1 MYLYF
6 KKIIKEKILDIVSSN
21 VYASLNSISNLL
33 DYLENVIKYE
43 NYDIIIDGAN
53 VGFYNSDKIF
63 SFDDIYFVYKNLVEN
78 NFKPLI
84 VLHNRHF
91 RNIKTPLDLPIF
103 KTPDRFNDDHFWLFC
118 CFTLNCKLLT
128 NDKMRDHINET
139 FKGDEKV
146 FEIWK
151 KDNVCKFKIH
161 CINFVDDY
169 LQICKVDRQ
178 LKYVKFENINSK
190 FIFADK
196 RYFYNYDKSDKE
208 IVHKMEDNVNK
219 KIENIKNEKK
229 NSINSLQ
236 IENPQYL
243 LEKSNL
249 CKYYNNE
256 ISKSVVDLINVTCD
270 VISDNI
276 INESIAKINKVKRG
290 DWELE
295 GETILYIPKNKL
307 K

>member
-1 MYLYF
+1 M
-6 KKIIKEKILDIVSSN
+6 K
-21 VYASLNSISNLL
+21 
-33 DYLENVIKYE
+33 
-43 NYDIIIDGAN
+43 
-53 VGFYNSDKIF
+53 
-63 SFDDIYFVYKNLVEN
+63 
-78 NFKPLI
+78 
-84 VLHNRHF
+84 
-91 RNIKTPLDLPIF
+91 
-103 KTPDRFNDDHFWLFC
+103 
-118 CFTLNCKLLT
+118 
-128 NDKMRDHINET
+128 
-139 FKGDEKV
+139 
-146 FEIWK
+146 
-151 KDNVCKFKIH
+151 
-161 CINFVDDY
+161 
-169 LQICKVDRQ
+169 
-178 LKYVKFENINSK
+178 
-190 FIFADK
+190 
-196 RYFYNYDKSDKE
+196 
-208 IVHKMEDNVNK
+208 
-219 KIENIKNEKK
+219 KK

>member
-1 MYLYF
+1 
-6 KKIIKEKILDIVSSN
+6 
-21 VYASLNSISNLL
+21 
-33 DYLENVIKYE
+33 
-43 NYDIIIDGAN
+43 
-53 VGFYNSDKIF
+53 
-63 SFDDIYFVYKNLVEN
+63 
-78 NFKPLI
+78 
-84 VLHNRHF
+84 
-91 RNIKTPLDLPIF
+91 
-103 KTPDRFNDDHFWLFC
+103 
-118 CFTLNCKLLT
+118 
-128 NDKMRDHINET
+128 MRDHINET

-151 KDNVCKFKIH
+151 KDKVCKFKIH